1 MKSIKEALKLAREL
15 EKQTGKSHYVWLN
28 VTGFYTVETRFPLLG
43 GITWYDS
50 TGIKH
55 G

>member
-1 MKSIKEALKLAREL
+1 MKSINKALKLAREL

>member
-1 MKSIKEALKLAREL
+1 MKCIKEALKVAREL
-15 EKQTGKSHYVWLN
+15 EKQTGRRHYIWLN

-43 GITWYDS
+43 GIAWYDS
-50 TGIKH
+50 AGIKH